1 MKTLKTAV
9 AALLIA
15 GGTFGAFSFTKA
27 DTEKVNDN
35 KADLYWYTPDGQ
47 TSLGQGENPNNGCTA
62 IGSGCAIGFSD
73 PNADPTVDTPDQ
85 TRAFN

>member
-15 GGTFGAFSFTKA
+15 GGAIGAFAFTKA
-27 DTEKVNDN
+27 DSSKVNN
-35 KADLYWYTPDGQ
+35 QQTNLHWYTPDGQ
-47 TSLGQGENPNNGCTA
+47 TSLGVGENPNNGCIA
-62 IGSGCAIGFSD
+62 EGKGCAIGFSD

>member
-1 MKTLKTAV
+1 MKKVKTAI

-15 GGTFGAFSFTKA
+15 GGTIGAFALTKA
-27 DTEKVNDN
+27 DLSKINEK

-47 TSLGQGENPNNGCTA
+47 SFLGQGENPSTGCTSL
-62 IGSGCAIGFSD
+62 GVGCAIGFSD

-85 TRAFN
+85 SRRAD